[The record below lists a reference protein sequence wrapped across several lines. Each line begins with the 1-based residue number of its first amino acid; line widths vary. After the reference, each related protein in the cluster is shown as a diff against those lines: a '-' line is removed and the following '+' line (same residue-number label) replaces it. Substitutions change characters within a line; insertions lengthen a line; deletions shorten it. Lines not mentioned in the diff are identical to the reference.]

1 MLKNPIRSAQQSRK
15 QLKSVLAM
23 AFAIS
28 VAAGSHV
35 SWADTAA
42 DAVVKKSSS
51 GICHDATSR
60 HFNRIKEFEAYKSM
74 QACID
79 NGGRK
84 PKR

>member
-1 MLKNPIRSAQQSRK
+1 MLKNPVRLVQQSPK

-23 AFAIS
+23 VFAIS
-28 VAAGSHV
+28 LAAGSQA

-42 DAVVKKSSS
+42 DSVVKKSSS